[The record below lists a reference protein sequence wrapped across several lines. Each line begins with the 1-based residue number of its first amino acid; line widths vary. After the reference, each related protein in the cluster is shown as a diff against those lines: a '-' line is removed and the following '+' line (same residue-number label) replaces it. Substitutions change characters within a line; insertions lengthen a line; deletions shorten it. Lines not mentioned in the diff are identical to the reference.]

1 MEITLC
7 FQTLSLFSHIC
18 HVSPHKV
25 LYSGSIPDQSNSL
38 AEQNK
43 TNSLATTLFMQQQEQ
58 QQQQQQQQQQLSVSQ
73 SMVNDPNLSDNGVG
87 SSESAL
93 LTQQMSA
100 FNPVMQVQAANSL
113 SPLATTN
120 NSVVPTQ
127 VATQVATGATSAMYG
142 QQGLQLGP
150 GGQQQTGFYQEE
162 EILHNA

>member
-1 MEITLC
+1 M
-7 FQTLSLFSHIC
+7 Q
-18 HVSPHKV
+18 
-25 LYSGSIPDQSNSL
+25 Q
-38 AEQNK
+38 
-43 TNSLATTLFMQQQEQ
+43 QQQEQ
-58 QQQQQQQQQQLSVSQ
+58 QLQQQQHHHQQQQQQVSVSQ
-73 SMVNDPNLSDNGVG
+73 SMVGSNDPNLSDNGVG